1 MARYRTGVKPLH
13 QSMITKISDAAIH
26 VRLIFL
32 LCVHTSFKNSAIY
45 IQLILCASLGDH
57 LTKVHSIAIQIR
69 WESCFTH
76 YSDVI
81 MGAMASQITRLT
93 IVYSTVYS
101 GADQRKHQSSASLA
115 FVRGIHRWPVNS
127 QHNWQVP
134 REMFPFGDVIMCNSP
149 PVYDIKFL
157 QIFTHAMPAQL
168 LYHVHFVYW
177 NLNESKI
184 KFLWNPIALENSL
197 V

>member
-1 MARYRTGVKPLH
+1 MQRFLFGWY
-13 QSMITKISDAAIH
+13 
-26 VRLIFL
+26 FL
-32 LCVHTSFKNSAIY
+32 LCVHTSFKNCAIY
-45 IQLILCASLGDH
+45 IQLIFCASLGDH

-93 IVYSTVYS
+93 IFYSTVYS

-127 QHNWQVP
+127 PHTWPVT
-134 REMFPFGDVIMCNSP
+134 RKMFPFDDVIICNST
-149 PVYDIKFL
+149 PVYDIKL
-157 QIFTHAMPAQL
+157 NMIIYTCHATKTVVSCA
-168 LYHVHFVYW
+168 F
-177 NLNESKI
+177 
-184 KFLWNPIALENSL
+184 
-197 V
+197 